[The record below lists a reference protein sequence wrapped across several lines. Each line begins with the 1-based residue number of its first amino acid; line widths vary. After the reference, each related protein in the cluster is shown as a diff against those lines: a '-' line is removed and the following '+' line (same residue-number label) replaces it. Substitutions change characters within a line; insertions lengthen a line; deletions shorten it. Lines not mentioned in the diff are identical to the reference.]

1 MSGSLSRELFRG
13 LMTDKVRE
21 PLGMHWSSEESGAK
35 LFANPAEGEKHTIV
49 KAEVNQSDIMTG
61 YDDKLMK
68 EHQIL
73 DSGAPEYEEPV
84 EPGSTVKVTGLTKIR
99 KRGGVKKTRE
109 IKFNPPRKMQ
119 A

>member
-1 MSGSLSRELFRG
+1 MSNLSRELFRG

-35 LFANPAEGEKHTIV
+35 LFASPEEEGEKHTIV
-49 KAEVNQSDIMTG
+49 RGQVNQGDIMTG
-61 YDDKLMK
+61 YNEEFMK
-68 EHQIL
+68 QHQIL
-73 DSGAPEYEEPV
+73 STGWPEYEEPV

-109 IKFNPPRKMQ
+109 IKFNPPRKMK